1 VSARIA
7 LAGAELL
14 GDPSGALLWPEME
27 ALVVAD
33 LHLEK
38 GSSFARRGTMLPPY
52 DTRATLERLA
62 AVLHV
67 SEARTVVCLGDSFHD
82 SAGPSRLS
90 AADAELLQ
98 KLVEG
103 RRWIWVVGNHDPKL
117 PPTIGG
123 EVAEEMR
130 MGPLVLRHEAQ
141 AGPICGEVS
150 GHYHPKASIPTRA
163 GLVGGR
169 CFVADSRRLV
179 LPAFGAYTGGLEA
192 TDPAIARL
200 FPDGCDVHV
209 LGRKRVVSIPRLRG
223 KEICD

>member
-14 GDPSGALLWPEME
+14 GDPSGALLWPEM
-27 ALVVAD
+27 ATLVVAD

-62 AVLHV
+62 VVLRACD
-67 SEARTVVCLGDSFHD
+67 ARTVVCLGDSFHD

-90 AADAELLQ
+90 PADAALLQ
-98 KLVEG
+98 SLVAG
-103 RRWIWVVGNHDPKL
+103 RRWIWVVGNHDPNL

-123 EVAEEMR
+123 EVAEELR
-130 MGPLVLRHEAQ
+130 IGPLVFRHEAQ
-141 AGPICGEVS
+141 AGPVWGEVS

-179 LPAFGAYTGGLEA
+179 LPAFGAYTGGLDA
-192 TDPAIARL
+192 GDPAIARL
-200 FPDGCDVHV
+200 FPEGCDVHV
-209 LGRKRVVSIPRLRG
+209 LGRQRVISLPRRRG
-223 KEICD
+223 KETRD